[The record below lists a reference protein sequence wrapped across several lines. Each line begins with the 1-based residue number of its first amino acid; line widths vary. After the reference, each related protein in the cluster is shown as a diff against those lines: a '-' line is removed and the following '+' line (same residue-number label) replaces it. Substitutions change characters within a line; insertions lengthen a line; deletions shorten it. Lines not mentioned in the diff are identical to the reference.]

1 MVKNLK
7 NIIILICVL
16 LISYGVAAGY
26 LLYSYYHKTL
36 GDARKASLSYA
47 ESRANQITDYLE
59 HGLSIARTVD
69 VMMST
74 ANEKYGY
81 EMMPYVY
88 DALKNLVA
96 ENNDFSAVTITWDHS
111 AIDKNWLKPFGR
123 VRMRGYMYNGLPNVI
138 TDTLDKETEV
148 QSENFYRL
156 KNSQDQIILSNPF
169 INNVDYRGKDA
180 GKYVLSIATKID
192 SGDKFLGI
200 VTVEIPVE
208 KLIAMA
214 EDTPLDFIGQCY
226 IIASN
231 GKLINHSNPELVNT
245 LFRDAYSG
253 IDNDGSITKTW
264 AEGRIIATDYVT
276 KKTGKNHF
284 VFAPIKIEGANAAWC
299 FVSESPYNEITKH
312 VRSNTIKFF
321 MLALAGFLL
330 LIIFMLS
337 MLDHSTSPIAKVVD
351 ILHKIEEGQFDK
363 ITSLKSS
370 DQITDELYNSVNAMA
385 NRMKRTTA
393 FAKRIGQGNFD
404 KTFTADSEQDIMG
417 TALLEM
423 QKNLI
428 QAQEDEKKRV
438 EENEKL
444 SWSQNGLAQLGEYL
458 RLSNNDISEFSYN
471 IISFLV
477 KYVGAMQG
485 GMFIAEDKDD
495 KKILSLK
502 ATYAFDRKKQLES
515 TVEFG
520 ESLVGRCALEKK
532 TIYLTDVPD
541 GYLYITSG
549 LGENKPECLLLVPL
563 QFEDEVLG
571 VVELASLTKIQEYQI
586 KFFDS
591 VAERIGSTI
600 SNIKKNISNAE
611 LLNRFR
617 QQSDELSRREREIS
631 NSYKNIQIAQEEV
644 HQNEME
650 TVAIL
655 DILSQTSIITRY
667 DITGKVLDLRDITLP
682 VTGYRESDIVGHNI
696 KEIYAVTKNEMETF
710 DIFWN
715 EVISG
720 EQKTRNFKR
729 GKVTFRETFT
739 LIRDNSGK
747 PYKVVSIAVPDSDI
761 SFQDI
766 IDKKA

>member
-1 MVKNLK
+1 MVKNIK
-7 NIIILICVL
+7 TIVMLIAVL
-16 LISYGVAAGY
+16 IISYGLAAGY
-26 LLYSYYHKTL
+26 LLYSYYNKTL
-36 GDARKASLSYA
+36 ADARKTSTSYA
-47 ESRANQITDYLE
+47 ESRAAQISDYLSQ
-59 HGLSIARTVD
+59 GLTVARTID

-74 ANEKYGY
+74 ANEKYSY
-81 EMMPYVY
+81 DMMPYVY
-88 DALKNLVA
+88 DALKKLAADNK
-96 ENNDFSAVTITWDHS
+96 DFSAVTITWDQS
-111 AIDKNWLKPFGR
+111 VADREWNKPFGR
-123 VRMRGYMYNGLPNVI
+123 IRMRGYMYNGLPNII
-138 TDTLDKETEV
+138 TDTLDKDGEV
-148 QSENFYRL
+148 LSENFYRL
-156 KNSQDQIILSNPF
+156 KNSQNIILLSNPF

-180 GKYVLSIATKID
+180 GKYVMSISTKMD
-192 SGDKFLGI
+192 AGDKFLG
-200 VTVEIPVE
+200 TVSIEIPVE
-208 KLIAMA
+208 KMVAMA
-214 EDTPLDFIGQCY
+214 EDTPLGFVGQCY

-231 GKLINHSNPELVNT
+231 GKLVNHNNPELVNT

-264 AEGRIIATDYVT
+264 TDGRVATTDYET
-276 KKTGKNHF
+276 KNDGKTHL
-284 VFAPIKIEGANAAWC
+284 VFAPIKIEDANAVWC
-299 FVSESPYNEITKH
+299 FVSEMPYNQITKH
-312 VRSNTIKFF
+312 VNSNTIKFF

-337 MLDHSTSPIAKVVD
+337 MLNHSTSPISKVVD
-351 ILHKIEEGQFDK
+351 ILHKIEDGQFDK
-363 ITSLKSS
+363 ISTLKSN
-370 DQITDELYNSVNAMA
+370 DEITDELYNSVNAMA
-385 NRMKRTTA
+385 TRMKRTTA

-404 KTFTADSEQDIMG
+404 KNFTADSEQDIMG
-417 TALLEM
+417 VALLDM

-428 QAQEDEKKRV
+428 RAQEDEKRRV

-485 GMFIAEDKDD
+485 GMFIAEEKDG
-495 KKILSLK
+495 KKILNLK
-502 ATYAFDRKKQLES
+502 ATYAFDRKKQLEN

-532 TIYLTDVPD
+532 TIFLTDIPD

-549 LGENKPECLLLVPL
+549 LGENKPKCLLLEPL

-571 VVELASLTKIQEYQI
+571 VVELASLDILQEHHI

-600 SNIKKNISNAE
+600 SNIKKNINNAE

-617 QQSDELSRREREIS
+617 KQSDELSRREREIS
-631 NSYKNIQIAQEEV
+631 NSYENIRIAQEEV

-655 DILSQTSIITRY
+655 DVLSQSSIIMRY
-667 DITGKVLDLRDITLP
+667 DLTGKVLDMRDITLP
-682 VTGYRESDIVGHNI
+682 VTGYRESDIVGHSI
-696 KEIYAVTKNEMETF
+696 KEIYAVTKNEMESF
-710 DIFWN
+710 DAFWAD
-715 EVISG
+715 VVTGQTKI
-720 EQKTRNFKR
+720 RNFKR
-729 GKVTFRETFT
+729 GKITFRETFT
-739 LIRDNSGK
+739 LIRDNKGN
-747 PYKVVSIAVPDSDI
+747 PYKVVSIAVPDSDV

-766 IDKKA
+766 VDKKA